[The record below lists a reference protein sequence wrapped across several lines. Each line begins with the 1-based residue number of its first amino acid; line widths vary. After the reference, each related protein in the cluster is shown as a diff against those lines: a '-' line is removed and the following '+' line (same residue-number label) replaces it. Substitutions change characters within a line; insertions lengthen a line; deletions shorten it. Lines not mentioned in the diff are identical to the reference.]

1 MKKILSTITAT
12 ILLVCS
18 TSLIA
23 GCDNNNSN
31 NNKNAE
37 VVLESVSATTDIQTQ
52 TLTALYSTE
61 NSEENSASDSEDNSD
76 NSLIDIPADYIVIFK
91 TQTLLYFTIKL
102 QNPKNYYILDF
113 KLSCEEEDIK
123 VKQGTHYSSINDPNT
138 FIRWDERVDGI
149 GNHQATFLLQLPNP
163 DISPDKI
170 KISEL
175 YYSDRTD
182 GTNKTSVNMNN
193 KETYTVYKI
202 DELMK
207 MTDRKNSSEAF
218 YFKLEFAEDVKHWV
232 KVDGVEFQA
241 DSEGVYAIPSGKLVV
256 EYEYEVSNGV
266 VYKNVYEE
274 DIKTAQVEF
283 EDGIYRNT
291 ITGSYY
297 IRYNRLFGT
306 DVDIYN
312 CIGYYFN
319 YDGNTVNIPFG
330 KDKEGNEFRINNTL
344 FDPSLINRNKLYIV
358 IIVANKEYKISLL

>member
-23 GCDNNNSN
+23 GCNNNNSNN

-37 VVLESVSATTDIQTQ
+37 VVLESVSATTGIQTQ

-61 NSEENSASDSEDNSD
+61 NSEENSASDSEDKSD

-91 TQTLLYFTIKL
+91 TQTLIYFTIKL

-113 KLSCEEEDIK
+113 RLSCEEEDIK

-163 DISPDKI
+163 EISPDKI

-241 DSEGVYAIPSGKLVV
+241 DSDGVYAIPSGKLVV

-274 DIKTAQVEF
+274 NIETAQVEF
-283 EDGIYRNT
+283 EDGIYESD
-291 ITGSYY
+291 ILYY
-297 IRYNRLFGT
+297 IKYNKLSGT
-306 DVDIYN
+306 DVKWNCNGYFLDENNIKVDFNLGRMGNGKLSIDDIAFN
-312 CIGYYFN
+312 PNLIGLDNPY
-319 YDGNTVNIPFG
+319 I
-330 KDKEGNEFRINNTL
+330 
-344 FDPSLINRNKLYIV
+344 IV
-358 IIVANKEYKISLL
+358 ILANKEYKISLID

>member
-23 GCDNNNSN
+23 GCNNNNSN

-61 NSEENSASDSEDNSD
+61 NSEENSASDSEDKSD
-76 NSLIDIPADYIVIFK
+76 NSLIDIPDDYIVIFK

-102 QNPKNYYILDF
+102 QNPKNYYVLDF

-149 GNHQATFLLQLPNP
+149 GNHQATFLLQLSNP
-163 DISPDKI
+163 EISPDKI

-232 KVDGVEFQA
+232 KVNGMEFQA
-241 DSEGVYAIPSGKLVV
+241 DSEGVYAIPSGRLVV
-256 EYEYEVSNGV
+256 EYEYEAREGEK
-266 VYKNVYEE
+266 YIMKYEE
-274 DIKTAQVEF
+274 DVEVLRAEIEIF
-283 EDGIYRNT
+283 YKSKINNEIE
-291 ITGSYY
+291 
-297 IRYNRLFGT
+297 IRLYFYGT
-306 DVDIYN
+306 DRKSV
-312 CIGYYFN
+312 
-319 YDGNTVNIPFG
+319 V
-330 KDKEGNEFRINNTL
+330 
-344 FDPSLINRNKLYIV
+344 
-358 IIVANKEYKISLL
+358 

>member
-37 VVLESVSATTDIQTQ
+37 VVLESVSATTGIQTQ

-61 NSEENSASDSEDNSD
+61 NSEENSASDSEDKSD

-123 VKQGTHYSSINDPNT
+123 VKQGTHYSSINDSNT

-163 DISPDKI
+163 ETSPDKI

-241 DSEGVYAIPSGKLVV
+241 DSDGVYAIPSGKLVV

-266 VYKNVYEE
+266 VYKKVYEE
-274 DIKTAQVEF
+274 DIETAQVEF
-283 EDGIYRNT
+283 EDGIYED
-291 ITGSYY
+291 IKSGFYY
-297 IRYNRLFGT
+297 IKYNKMSGT
-306 DVDIYN
+306 DIKNYN
-312 CIGYYFN
+312 CKGYFFDKN
-319 YDGNTVNIPFG
+319 NNNVNINLGEMEVG
-330 KDKEGNEFRINNTL
+330 KLLIENSSFSPN
-344 FDPSLINRNKLYIV
+344 LINSNSSYI
-358 IIVANKEYKISLL
+358 IIVLANKEYKISLL